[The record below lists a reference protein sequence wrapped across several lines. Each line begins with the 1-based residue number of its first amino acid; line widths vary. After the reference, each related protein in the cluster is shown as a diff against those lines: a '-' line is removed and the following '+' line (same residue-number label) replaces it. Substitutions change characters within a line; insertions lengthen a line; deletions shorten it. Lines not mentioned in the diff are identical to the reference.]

1 MKTRQFFDGCSKL
14 LLIPFAVC
22 VLFLRGL
29 GLLCGL
35 NYKQISVIFNLYLQ
49 GGLLCLT
56 GVLPFAATVAG
67 CFVCRPSW
75 GLVALL
81 LALAFYACLH
91 IVGLVWLIRHYKL
104 PCNDAFDRCVA
115 DLQWLGRK
123 WNMSYYAVNLII
135 FVAGW
140 LSFVI
145 INLYLAYAIAGH
157 GLGISLM
164 Q

>member
-1 MKTRQFFDGCSKL
+1 MKTRPFFDVCSKL
-14 LLIPFAVC
+14 FLIPFAAC

-29 GLLCGL
+29 GLLFGL

-49 GGLLCLT
+49 GGLLCIT
-56 GVLPFAATVAG
+56 GVLPFTAMAAS
-67 CFVCRPSW
+67 CFVCCPSW
-75 GLVALL
+75 CSVALL
-81 LALAFYACLH
+81 LALAFYACLY
-91 IVGLVWLIRHYKL
+91 IIGFVWLIKHYKL

-145 INLYLAYAIAGH
+145 INLYLAYAVIERGFDV
-157 GLGISLM
+157 SLM